1 MSSKRKICA
10 VVLLAL
16 LPLAFSN
23 CKKKANP
30 KEALVHIGKGIA
42 MHQKKDYQ
50 GAIQAYNKAIE
61 AYPQSAASY
70 YYRGFAKFELKD
82 TPGAVKDYT
91 EAINLNPTYAAAYLN
106 RGLARYLLGAQK
118 AACLDFRKASEF
130 GDERADKIIKKF
142 CR

>member
-10 VVLLAL
+10 IVLLAL
-16 LPLAFSN
+16 LPLVFSN

-30 KEALVHIGKGIA
+30 KEAVVHIGKGLA
-42 MHQKKDYQ
+42 MHQSKDYQ

-61 AYPQSAASY
+61 VYPQSAAAY

-82 TPGAVKDYT
+82 NLGAVKDYT
-91 EAINLNPTYAAAYLN
+91 EAIKLNPTYAVAYLN

-118 AACLDFRKASEF
+118 AACFDFKKASEF
-130 GDERADKIIKKF
+130 GDERADEIMKKF
-142 CR
+142 CK